1 MKHFYWSGVALRG
14 LVVLAVLVCCG
25 LPVLAQ
31 QTLGSVNGTV
41 LDPSG
46 AAVPG
51 AVVTVTDESINV
63 TETTTTQKT
72 GFFQIFNL
80 PIGNY
85 TVAAT
90 HDGFEKTE
98 LQKIPV
104 QEARATTVNVT
115 LKLGKASESV
125 EVTANPMLNE
135 TDTTNGYTMDS
146 AQIELTPLAT
156 GSFTQLAVLAPGVSA
171 ELLANLDS
179 NAGLGNQ
186 NIVANGQ
193 RATSNTFQ
201 VNGVDVTNIFNGM
214 SSSGDASQRY
224 NFGVGETPTI
234 GGESGTGTSVYESN
248 GNSLPSPPPEFI
260 QELRVNTSMYDAQ
273 QGATAGAQIDVNT
286 SAGTNNWHGQIFGAF
301 ANNSLNAAP
310 FFFKQEY
317 LLTAQQGVGAFPES
331 LANPALH
338 RWSTGASVG
347 GPVLKDK
354 VFFFAAYQ
362 HGYNSDQATGLSQLN
377 VPSGLTNDRSVTGL
391 TNALTTWNKNTVVS
405 PAITINPIAQALMN
419 AVVPGSCATPPCY
432 MIPSAQTS
440 AGYAYGVPNV
450 NLIGT
455 SILTTDQAAA
465 SIDYDLSKTDRLG
478 FKYYYQYD
486 PVNKPFG
493 LSQTPGFPLTQ
504 ENGSDVGAID
514 NTINIGSRFN
524 WEQRLGYV
532 RMFSNSYNRQTATP
546 DPTLGPTFGIGS
558 ADSTGLIKG
567 GMMPGLKLADFATSF
582 SVDSPTLYAG
592 PYSSESTTINTGYF
606 QNRLNP
612 STNVIFSVGRHTLV
626 AGGGYS
632 YTQLNIE
639 NNRQG
644 LLNLETKNF
653 EDFLEGQV
661 YSSNVLDSIVGGKNT
676 SDRYYRSNEIE
687 SYAQDKWQIL
697 SNLSITAG
705 VRYDYH
711 GGLTEKYGN
720 MFNFDPSLYDVTG
733 TSTTGFTVVNSG
745 FVVAPN
751 NHYASTVPTG
761 NLASSAS
768 TLTGRQWGISPRI
781 GFAWAPKR
789 NEGRVVF
796 SGGAGMYYDRGELF
810 SYLSQPYG
818 AAGGGGVFGVTQSAP
833 LATLVNGHGT
843 KKAPLTLSNPLGTPS
858 YVPPSANPS
867 NINTALQTQ
876 LDNMTGSDPPYG
888 LNCGA
893 IDNQENYTDCTA
905 TIDFGAYGNNNVL
918 PYTVN
923 YTLKMQW
930 QPRNDVA
937 IDIGY
942 VGNRGRHSVIPI
954 PFNEPTLAGT
964 GANGYPVGKWG
975 ETASYGWQTLN
986 QNNYNTTV
994 DYYGAAD
1001 FYSIA
1006 GEPWNTASGGN
1017 IDFRVPYVGYN
1028 FNSALFKSV
1037 GVSAYD
1043 ALQTH
1048 LEKRLSHNFQVGA
1061 SYTWSHALDEQSDVG
1076 IFFTGD
1082 NPNRLRDSWG
1092 PADFDRTN
1100 VFSAN
1105 FQVLVPDVA
1114 KAHSLLSYATN
1125 GWNLSGLVVAQS
1137 GEPYSLYEFYGASGG
1152 LYVGNYPNLMNPV
1165 LPIKNPGNPKS
1176 AFTGNKGSFRGALGS
1191 YLPTIDPNQ
1200 VAINY
1205 LAPGEKGIPI
1215 STGSDPQDIYETDFA
1230 PSDQRNIFRQSF
1242 QKRADI
1248 SLRKNFKI
1256 SDRLGL
1262 LYAFNIFNLFNT
1274 TSLDVPQ
1281 NQTQIAQSDA
1291 CANSAV
1297 PINGYNNQCPQ
1308 NGGYINYGQ
1317 IVASNAPSSQKSAL
1331 NNEFV
1336 LPVVNG
1342 TGKSTSVPT
1351 TLLNGQ
1357 GTCTTYGYASSAG
1370 CPNNGATFG
1379 SVTGVIGGSRA
1390 ITMGLHIT
1398 F

>member
-1 MKHFYWSGVALRG
+1 MKQTFGRSVARLG
-14 LVVLAVLVCCG
+14 LVCLAVLLCA
-25 LPVLAQ
+25 LPGLAQ
-31 QTLGSVNGTV
+31 QTLGALNGTV
-41 LDPSG
+41 VDPSG

-51 AVVTVTDESINV
+51 ATVTVTNSAINL
-63 TETTTTQKT
+63 TRSTTTQGN
-72 GFFQIFNL
+72 GFYQIFNL
-80 PIGNY
+80 PIGSY
-85 TVAAT
+85 VVTAT
-90 HDGFEKTE
+90 HEGFEATE
-98 LQKIPV
+98 TKGIVV
-104 QEARATTVNVT
+104 QEASTITVNAT
-115 LKLGKASESV
+115 LKVGKASESV
-125 EVTANPMLNE
+125 EVVANPLLNA
-135 TDTTNGYTMDS
+135 TDVTNGYTLDS

-186 NIVANGQ
+186 NIWANGQ

-201 VNGVDVTNIFNGM
+201 LNGVDATNIFNGM
-214 SSSGDASQRY
+214 TSSGDASQRY
-224 NFGVGETPTI
+224 NFGVGETPSV

-248 GNSLPSPPPEFI
+248 GNSLPSPPPEFM

-273 QGATAGAQIDVNT
+273 QGATAGAQIDANT
-286 SAGTNNWHGQIFGAF
+286 GTGTNNWHGQIFGSF

-317 LLTAQQGVGAFPES
+317 LLTAQQGVGAFPEN

-338 RWSTGASVG
+338 RWSTGATLG
-347 GPVLKDK
+347 GPLLKNK
-354 VFFFAAYQ
+354 LFFFVAYQ
-362 HGYNSDQATGLSQLN
+362 HGYNSDQATGLSQLT
-377 VPSGLTNDRSVTGL
+377 VPSGLTNDRSNNGL
-391 TNALTTWNKNTVVS
+391 ENALTSWNQGTAKT
-405 PAITINPIAQALMN
+405 ITISPIASAIMN
-419 AVVPGSCATPPCY
+419 ATVPGSCATPPCY

-440 AGYAYGVPNV
+440 AGYSYGVPNV
-450 NLIGT
+450 TLNGT

-465 SIDYDLSKTDRLG
+465 SLDYDLSKKDRLG

-493 LSQTPGFPLTQ
+493 LSQAPGFPLTQ
-504 ENGSDVGAID
+504 ENGSEVGAID
-514 NTINIGSRFN
+514 NTMTIGSRFN

-532 RMFSNSYNRQTATP
+532 RMFSNSYDRQTVTP
-546 DPTLGPTFGIGS
+546 DATLGPTFGIGS
-558 ADSTGLIKG
+558 ADNTGLITG
-567 GMMPGLKLADFATSF
+567 GIMPGLYLSDFASSF
-582 SVDSPTLYAG
+582 SVDSPSVYAG

-612 STNVIFSVGRHTLV
+612 STNLIFSLGKHTLV

-639 NNRQG
+639 NNRG
-644 LLNLETKNF
+644 GMLNVETKNF
-653 EDFLEGQV
+653 QDFLEGSA
-661 YSSNVLDSIVGGKNT
+661 YKSNTLDTVVGGKNT
-676 SDRYYRSNEIE
+676 ADRYYRSNELE
-687 SYAQDKWQIL
+687 GYLQDKWQL
-697 SNLSITAG
+697 ASNLSITAG

-733 TSTTGFTVVNSG
+733 TSTTSFTVNNAG

-751 NHYASTVPTG
+751 NHYASSVPTG
-761 NLASSAS
+761 NLASSDS
-768 TLTGRQWGISPRI
+768 TLSGRQWGISPRV
-781 GFAWAPKR
+781 GFAWSPKW

-796 SGGAGMYYDRGELF
+796 SGGAGIYYDRGELF

-818 AAGGGGVFGVTQSAP
+818 ASGGGGVFGVTQAAP
-833 LATLVNGHGT
+833 LAALVTGKG
-843 KKAPLTLSNPLGTPS
+843 KTLSNPLGTPS
-858 YVPPSANPS
+858 YIPPSANPA

-876 LDNMTGSDPPYG
+876 LNNMTGSDTIYG
-888 LNCGA
+888 VNGTETVPNCSA
-893 IDNQENYTDCTA
+893 LDNQENYTDCTP
-905 TIDFGAYGNNNVL
+905 TIDFGAYAKNNVL

-930 QPRNDVA
+930 QPRSDVA
-937 IDIGY
+937 VDIGY

-954 PFNEPTLAGT
+954 PFNEPTIAGN
-964 GANGYPVGKWG
+964 GQNGYPVGKWG
-975 ETASYGWQTLN
+975 ETASYGWQVLN
-986 QNNYNTTV
+986 QNNQWQEGGPYYTT
-994 DYYGAAD
+994 D
-1001 FYSIA
+1001 FNSIA
-1006 GEPWNTASGGN
+1006 VEPWNTASGGN

-1028 FNSALFKSV
+1028 FNSALFESV

-1048 LEKRLSHNFQVGA
+1048 LEKRMSNHFQVGA
-1061 SYTWSHALDEQSDVG
+1061 SYTWSRALDEQSDIG

-1082 NPNRLRDSWG
+1082 NPDNLRDSWG

-1100 VFSAN
+1100 TFSAN

-1114 KAHSLLSYATN
+1114 KAHSLLSEFTN
-1125 GWNLSGLVVAQS
+1125 GWNASGLVVAQS
-1137 GEPYSLYEFYGASGG
+1137 GEPYSLYEFYGAVGG

-1165 LPIKNPGNPKS
+1165 LPIKNPSNPKS
-1176 AFTGNKGSFRGALGS
+1176 AFTGNKGSFRGAGGS
-1191 YLPTIDPNQ
+1191 YIPTIDPTQ
-1200 VAINY
+1200 IAINY
-1205 LAPGEKGIPI
+1205 LQPGEKGIPI
-1215 STGSDPQDIYETDFA
+1215 STGNDPQDIYETDFA
-1230 PSDQRNIFRQSF
+1230 PSDQRNLFRQAF

-1248 SLRKNFKI
+1248 SLRKTFRITEKFN
-1256 SDRLGL
+1256 L

-1274 TSLDVPQ
+1274 TSLDIPQ

-1297 PINGYNNQCPQ
+1297 PVNGYNNQCPQ

-1317 IVASNAPSSQKSAL
+1317 IVSSNVQSSQQSAL

-1342 TGKSTSVPT
+1342 SGKGISVPT
-1351 TLLNGQ
+1351 TLTNGQ
-1357 GTCTTYGYASSAG
+1357 GTCTSYGYASSAG

-1379 SVTGVIGGSRA
+1379 SVTSLIGGARA
-1390 ITMGLHIT
+1390 ITMGLHVT